1 MARAHETLLLPVPGY
16 DNTAL
21 MRAYR
26 RIHYDS
32 FRRRRSLCSGFIH
45 AVEIVE
51 PLDQQLIVGAQ
62 MADMPSLFI
71 ERQGNNLFCRNRHVF
86 YE

>member
-32 FRRRRSLCSGFIH
+32 FCRRRSLCRGFIH
-45 AVEIVE
+45 TVEIVE
-51 PLDQQLIVGAQ
+51 TLDQQLIIGAQ
-62 MADMPSLFI
+62 IADMPSLFI
-71 ERQGNNLFCRNRHVF
+71 ERQSDNLF
-86 YE
+86 